1 MEQTPRGVP
10 HWEYISIYI
19 YISSIEERN
28 LPVRNF
34 RPTRSHIENFHL
46 LKINPPLSV
55 IRHVL
60 SVENV
65 RLPPNLLAPLDRSP
79 LLPPFPRRISVE
91 GKKKEKRKDTVR
103 VFDNPGREA
112 VIQP

>member
-79 LLPPFPRRISVE
+79 FSLLFHVE
-91 GKKKEKRKDTVR
+91 FQSKEKKREKKGHG
-103 VFDNPGREA
+103 PGFR
-112 VIQP
+112 